1 MSRHARLAAEG
12 EEWRPGREYE
22 EEIIDVDVQGDMTGA
37 SGGHGGGD
45 MRLVADFLKLL
56 DGAAPS
62 ISTTTIEDSISGHL
76 IGFCADRSM
85 RQSTTVA
92 IPTTQEKLV

>member
-1 MSRHARLAAEG
+1 
-12 EEWRPGREYE
+12 
-22 EEIIDVDVQGDMTGA
+22 
-37 SGGHGGGD
+37 

-62 ISTTTIEDSISGHL
+62 LSTTTIEDSISGHL

-92 IPTTQEKLV
+92 IPTTQERLV